1 MTGIRRGLLL
11 LTVAV
16 ATVLGL
22 TISPAQAAFTAR
34 AATTV
39 DASTLTV
46 APVTNPSTAG
56 TRCSTSYYY
65 DRWSGNVYG
74 TRTLHARVSWNAS
87 TTTRGVTGYQLTAV
101 FRDGSTYPLATVGPG
116 TTSLTQD
123 VDGSYADQG
132 VRVRITTLTSY
143 GWTST
148 PAQTGPVTC

>member
-1 MTGIRRGLLL
+1 MTGIRRSLLL
-11 LTVAV
+11 LVVAV

-22 TISPAQAAFTAR
+22 TISPAQASFTAR

-46 APVTNPSTAG
+46 APVTGASTAG
-56 TRCSTSYYY
+56 TRCSTTYTYSQWNNTWYA
-65 DRWSGNVYG
+65 S
-74 TRTLHARVSWNAS
+74 RTLHARVSWTAS
-87 TTTRGVTGYQLTAV
+87 ATTRGVTGYQLTAV

-116 TTSLTQD
+116 TTSLAQD

-148 PAQTGPVTC
+148 PAQTGAVTC